1 MLGVRKSLAGKR
13 LLAAGACTAVVALA
27 LSACAPSSAPKPK
40 PEAEDAVELGI
51 PDSEYS
57 LDALIAAAKKEGPL
71 VVIDTTGKIVDMAE
85 AFSEKY
91 GIQATG
97 VKMKAGEEAEVVIR
111 EGEAGNVKNDLIL
124 MPDVQT
130 AVADLIPRGYVQSW
144 FPPDMAD
151 VVPKQFQDPAIV
163 TQETNVW
170 AYNTEVYGDTC
181 PVDNIWQLT
190 EDEWHGRISFEDP
203 QLKADYPYWFN
214 QMETYGDDLMAK
226 AYEDEYGE
234 PLKTDEASATAEW
247 VKRLAQNAPVLTN
260 TDDEAA
266 ESVGAPGQEKPFMGF
281 VSTAKFRGI
290 ADAGLKLGTCAGLEP
305 WVGRAYTKTALIA
318 NGTASPN
325 AAKLF
330 IHYLYT
336 QEGIAPQVEDGKR
349 STNIEIPMASGEP
362 SGLESVWD
370 QILVFDSSTAQDDFD
385 RVQDWQ
391 DFWRISL
398 GK

>member
-1 MLGVRKSLAGKR
+1 MRAGFAGVSRLVVSGAFVGVAMLAVT
-13 LLAAGACTAVVALA
+13 AC
-27 LSACAPSSAPKPK
+27 SPSSAPATQ
-40 PEAEDAVELGI
+40 PENGKTAELGI
-51 PDSEYS
+51 SDADYS
-57 LDALIAAAKKEGPL
+57 LDAIIAAAKKEQPI
-71 VVIDTTGKIVDMAE
+71 VVLDTTGKIVDMAE
-85 AFSEKY
+85 AFTGKY
-91 GIQATG
+91 GVKATG
-97 VKMKAGEEAEVVIR
+97 VKMKSGEEAEVVIR
-111 EGEAGNVKNDLIL
+111 EGEAGAVKNDVIL

-130 AVADLIPRGYVQSW
+130 AVSDLIPRGYVQSW

-151 VVPKQFQDPAIV
+151 VVPEQFQHPAVV

-203 QLKADYPYWFN
+203 QLKSEFAYWFN
-214 QMETYGDDLMAK
+214 QMETYGDDLVAK

-234 PLKTDEASATAEW
+234 PLKTDEPSATAEW
-247 VKRLAQNAPVLTN
+247 VKRLAQNAPILTK

-266 ESVGAPGQEKPFMGF
+266 DSVGAPGQAKPFMGF

-290 ADAGLKLGTCAGLEP
+290 ADAGLKLGTCAGLKP

-318 NGTASPN
+318 NGTKSPN

-330 IHYLYT
+330 IHYVYT
-336 QEGIAPQVEDGKR
+336 AEGIAPQVEDGKR
-349 STNIEIPMASGEP
+349 STNTEIPMAPSEP

-370 QILVFDSSTAQDDFD
+370 QILVFDSKTAKDDFQ

-391 DFWRISL
+391 DFWRL
-398 GK
+398 NMHT